1 MFVTYSV
8 HIPHPIGDCTATV
21 GRGPQ
26 TWFPA
31 LEGDKSAR
39 VGVKVAGLQLR
50 KRVAVELGEL
60 VKEGNSAEVPISWKA
75 TIAEPFFP
83 IFTGTIQLAP
93 VDPTVTRMTV
103 SCMYKP
109 PLGRL
114 GLELDEAF
122 MHNVAE
128 ATVKE
133 LADSISRRLTEAIH

>member
-1 MFVTYSV
+1 M
-8 HIPHPIGDCTATV
+8 
-21 GRGPQ
+21 
-26 TWFPA
+26 
-31 LEGDKSAR
+31 
-39 VGVKVAGLQLR
+39 
-50 KRVAVELGEL
+50 ELGAL
-60 VKEGNSAEVPISWKA
+60 VRDGNSAELPISCKA

-83 IFTGTIQLAP
+83 IFNGTIQLAP
-93 VDPTVTRMTV
+93 VDRTVTRITV

-133 LADSISRRLTEAIH
+133 LAESISSRLTQAIA